1 MSTGSVF
8 QRLLSPE
15 GLADPYPIYRELR
28 ATEAAG
34 GDIGRLIVR
43 WDQATSVLADR
54 SLSSDRVDAICR
66 PYPDELRAELDPV
79 AATLR
84 DIVAFRDPPGHTRVR
99 TLLRQ
104 AFTPSV
110 LRRQRELVERT
121 ARTLLDGFTAAG
133 GTEGDFHSA
142 VSFRLPALVIAGM
155 LGIPDADRP
164 RFERWALDTV
174 FFVGSGAPT
183 EAKARSMIESM
194 AAMRALFAELLPR
207 RRAEPGDDLLSALI
221 DAADDEGDRL
231 SVAELEANA
240 LFLMVA
246 GHETA
251 ANMLS
256 NGLLTLLRH
265 PDQLALWRDDP
276 GDETLTATAT
286 EELLRFESAV
296 QMTPRLAREETEV
309 FGRRLRPGQPLI
321 VLLGAANR
329 DPERFEDPDRLD
341 LTRVENRH
349 VAFSHGAH
357 WCLGGNL
364 ARQELAVVMPLVLDR
379 LPNLALAEEEIT
391 WQPTLDFRG
400 PTRLAVTWCPQAVL

>member
-1 MSTGSVF
+1 VF
-8 QRLLSPE
+8 ARLLSPE

-28 ATEAAG
+28 EREAAG
-34 GDIGRLIVR
+34 RDIGRLIVR
-43 WDQATSVLADR
+43 WDQATAALSDR
-54 SLSSDRVDAICR
+54 TLSSDRVEAICR
-66 PYPDELRAELDPV
+66 PYPEALRAELEPV

-121 ARTLLDGFTAAG
+121 ARDLLDRFVG
-133 GTEGDFHSA
+133 GRSAGDFHA
-142 VSFRLPALVIAGM
+142 DISFRLPALVIAGM

-183 EAKARSMIESM
+183 EAKARSMIASM
-194 AAMRALFAELLPR
+194 AAMRELFADLLPR
-207 RRAEPGDDLLSALI
+207 RRAEPGDDLLTALI
-221 DAADDEGDRL
+221 DAADDDGERL
-231 SVAELEANA
+231 AVAELEANA

-251 ANMLS
+251 ANMLT

-265 PDQLALWRDDP
+265 PEQRAHWAANLGDDVMA
-276 GDETLTATAT
+276 ATAP

-296 QMTPRLAREETEV
+296 QMTPRLATMPTEL
-309 FGRRLRPGQPLI
+309 FGRHLREGQPLI

-329 DPERFEDPDRLD
+329 DPERFPDPDTVD
-341 LTRVENRH
+341 LTRADNRH
-349 VAFSHGAH
+349 LAFSHGAH

-364 ARQELAVVMPLVLDR
+364 ARQELGVVMPLVLER
-379 LPNLALAEEEIT
+379 LPRLALATEVIE
-391 WQPTLDFRG
+391 WQATLDFRG
-400 PTRLAVTWCPQAVL
+400 PLALPVRW

>member
-1 MSTGSVF
+1 MF
-8 QRLLSPE
+8 QRLLRPE

-28 ATEAAG
+28 ETEAAG

-43 WDQATSVLADR
+43 WDEATSILADR
-54 SLSSDRVDAICR
+54 SLSSDRVEAICR

-121 ARTLLDGFTAAG
+121 AAELIDELVAG
-133 GTEGDFHSA
+133 GPAGDFHA
-142 VSFRLPALVIAGM
+142 TVSFRLPALVIAGM
-155 LGIPDADRP
+155 LGIADADRP
-164 RFERWALDTV
+164 RFEKWALDTV

-183 EAKARSMIESM
+183 EAKARSMIDSM
-194 AAMRALFAELLPR
+194 AAMRALFADLLPR
-207 RRAEPGDDLLSALI
+207 RRADPSDDLLSALI
-221 DAADDEGDRL
+221 DAADDDGERL

-256 NGLLTLLRH
+256 NALLTLLRH
-265 PDQLALWRDDP
+265 PEQLALWR
-276 GDETLTATAT
+276 GDLGNEELAATAT

-309 FGRRLRPGQPLI
+309 FGRRLKPGQPLV

-329 DPERFEDPDRLD
+329 DPERFDDPDRLD
-341 LTRVENRH
+341 LTRAENRH

-364 ARQELAVVMPLVLDR
+364 ARQELSVVMPLALQR
-379 LPNLALAEEEIT
+379 LPNLALGTDDIV

-400 PTRLAVTWCPQAVL
+400 PTSLPITWATAIG